1 MKDERCGGGVSRSRC
16 AHRLMQLIRA
26 QNGAL
31 RAATAPLQ
39 LRYFDKEIR
48 EKSQFGQ
55 NFGKVIQFL
64 LYM

>member
-1 MKDERCGGGVSRSRC
+1 
-16 AHRLMQLIRA
+16 MQLIRA